1 MYCSTP
7 GYGSATGPHLG
18 ELTNC
23 LKDEKNEKK
32 KKEKGLE
39 EHCENKIRLFSHKSV
54 ALVVK

>member
-7 GYGSATGPHLG
+7 GYGSATGLHLG

>member
-7 GYGSATGPHLG
+7 GYGSATGLHLG

-32 KKEKGLE
+32 KKRRAYK
-39 EHCENKIRLFSHKSV
+39 NIVRTRLGCSPTSQWH
-54 ALVVK
+54 L